1 MELTGKNYIGN
12 TLSGKGGIF
21 FKTINPIKNIKN
33 KTKFIE
39 ATEDEVKLAIS
50 LASES
55 FNNYKEIPGIE
66 RSLFLKTIGDEIM
79 KLGDDLIKIYCQESG
94 LPEPRAIGERSRTI
108 NQLNSFANL
117 IENEKWR
124 ENFIDIA
131 DPNRKPLPKPDL
143 RKTSVALGPVVV
155 FGASN
160 FPLAFSTAGGDT
172 ASALASGCPVIVKSH
187 PMHCGTSELIS
198 KAIINAII
206 KTKMPNG
213 IFSNLNS
220 KGFEVG
226 QKLVMD
232 SKIKAVGFTGSFKGG
247 KFLFDMV
254 SKRKEPIPFFAEM
267 GSVNPIIIL
276 PSSIKEKSEDLVKN
290 LIASISLGAGQF
302 CTNPGIIFTI
312 DDENTNNFITKIADK
327 IKDVQNQCMLH
338 PNMKSN
344 YENRSESII
353 KTKNVGSLKNEKLI
367 PENNFVNTK
376 IAIVS
381 LNDFLENSEFREEV
395 FGPFSVIVKCKNLSE
410 LLSGLNRLSGQLTAT
425 IHSEKEDYN
434 KVNSII
440 NILKNKV
447 GRILFND
454 FPTGVELSRSM
465 THGGPFP
472 ASTDSRYSSVGLESI
487 KRWIRPISY
496 QNFPK
501 EFLPSFLK

>member
-21 FKTINPIKNIKN
+21 FKTINPIKNIEN

-108 NQLNSFANL
+108 NQLNLFANL

-312 DDENTNNFITKIADK
+312 DDENTNNFITKIGDK
-327 IKDVQNQCMLH
+327 INDIQNQCMLH

-353 KTKNVGSLKNEKLI
+353 KTKNVGYLKNEKLI

-381 LNDFLENSEFREEV
+381 
-395 FGPFSVIVKCKNLSE
+395 
-410 LLSGLNRLSGQLTAT
+410 
-425 IHSEKEDYN
+425 
-434 KVNSII
+434 
-440 NILKNKV
+440 
-447 GRILFND
+447 
-454 FPTGVELSRSM
+454 
-465 THGGPFP
+465 
-472 ASTDSRYSSVGLESI
+472 
-487 KRWIRPISY
+487 
-496 QNFPK
+496 
-501 EFLPSFLK
+501 